1 MKKIIAS
8 IAAVGVLVAGAFI
21 ASTVTG
27 SEASAQTDEAP
38 VVRDEARRPHRGAIL
53 NQVLDDLVENK
64 TLTEDQAEA
73 VKKAVVA
80 KRDELKEKFGDRA
93 ERRVRRREIRA
104 QIKEWLLDGAITEAE
119 LSELDID
126 LPIFKD
132 GPLAEALEDG
142 KITQAEWDAFVEQR
156 RADRR
161 ARKDANS

>member
-8 IAAVGVLVAGAFI
+8 IAAAGVLVAGAFI

-38 VVRDEARRPHRGAIL
+38 VVRDEARRPPRGAIL

-73 VKKAVVA
+73 VKKAIVA
-80 KRDELKEKFGDRA
+80 KRDELKDKFGDRA
-93 ERRVRRREIRA
+93 ERRVRRRRIRA
-104 QIKEWLLDGAITEAE
+104 QIQEWLLDGAITEAE

-126 LPIFKD
+126 LPIFEE
-132 GPLAEALEDG
+132 GPLADALKDG
-142 KITQAEWDAFVEQR
+142 KITQAEWDAFVDKR